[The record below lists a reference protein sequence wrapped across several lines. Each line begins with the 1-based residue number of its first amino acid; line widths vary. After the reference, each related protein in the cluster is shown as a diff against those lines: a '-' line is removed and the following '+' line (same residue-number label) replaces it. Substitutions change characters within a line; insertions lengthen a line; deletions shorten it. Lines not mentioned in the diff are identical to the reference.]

1 MYFVLWLRRTMTSSS
16 SSSAK
21 SSLCVEFYL
30 LCTFVDNCCER
41 GKKGRWM
48 AWEGEIVPS
57 SNPQPSTQRTLS
69 FHPRNAYLT
78 IKQKNE
84 IRKRKIMMQR
94 KRKPNQSKPN
104 EEGKPQTKENRNS
117 SKIKMKNSLPTT
129 LVFRFFV
136 IITMTSNQSSLSR
149 QSSSGKSISF

>member
-1 MYFVLWLRRTMTSSS
+1 MT

-48 AWEGEIVPS
+48 AWGEIVPS

-78 IKQKNE
+78 IKQKKMKSEKEKLWCKGSASQINQSQTRKENHKLKKNE
-84 IRKRKIMMQR
+84 IQAKS
-94 KRKPNQSKPN
+94 NW
-104 EEGKPQTKENRNS
+104 
-117 SKIKMKNSLPTT
+117 KNSLPTT

-136 IITMTSNQSSLSR
+136 ITMTSNQSSLSR

>member
-1 MYFVLWLRRTMTSSS
+1 MYFVLWLRRTMT

-48 AWEGEIVPS
+48 EWGGEIVPS

-104 EEGKPQTKENRNS
+104 EEGKPQTKEKRNS
-117 SKIKMKNSLPTT
+117 SKIKLKKFLAYYSRVSFLCHHHHDIQSIISLANHHQGNQ
-129 LVFRFFV
+129 LVFNF
-136 IITMTSNQSSLSR
+136 
-149 QSSSGKSISF
+149 

>member
-16 SSSAK
+16 AK
-21 SSLCVEFYL
+21 SSLCGVEFYL

-48 AWEGEIVPS
+48 AWGEIVPS

-69 FHPRNAYLT
+69 FHPRNANLT
-78 IKQKNE
+78 IKRKNE

-104 EEGKPQTKENRNS
+104 EEGKPQTKENWNS
-117 SKIKMKNSLPTT
+117 SKIKNSLPTT

-136 IITMTSNQSSLSR
+136 ITMTSNQSSLSR
-149 QSSSGKSISF
+149 QSTSGKSISF